1 MATNEKLKEA
11 WSDLETLEGSPCSQ
25 GKPSRSGS
33 VSVSVSSSGKK
44 TGGLLSPNS
53 GLGLSVLSAGQYD
66 PVRGEWGSWDTPCQ
80 VLALLLHVSERDHRS
95 Y

>member
-1 MATNEKLKEA
+1 MSCFCQILA
-11 WSDLETLEGSPCSQ
+11 LE
-25 GKPSRSGS
+25 
-33 VSVSVSSSGKK
+33 
-44 TGGLLSPNS
+44 LSW
-53 GLGLSVLSAGQYD
+53 LHAGQFD